1 MATMDNQMEIVI
13 SPSKKLLALIEQHGS
28 VLAASEAWGIPNA
41 TLARFLDGKGLF
53 QQETVAI
60 LMKRT
65 GLTYEQLFEHR
76 VKR

>member
-1 MATMDNQMEIVI
+1 MATLTGQMEIVI
-13 SPSKKLLALIEQHGS
+13 TPSKKLLGLVEQHGS

-41 TLARFLDGKGLF
+41 TLARFLDGDGGLH
-53 QQETVAI
+53 QQTVAI

-65 GLTYEQLFEHR
+65 GLLYEQLFDHK